1 MFSVQS
7 IASFLHLA
15 EVSQFTP
22 KSKESIKEFSAK
34 ETLTF
39 LYCNI
44 IFMTFMTLIT
54 VMQKNH
60 SHYHNAEKSL
70 IYISV
75 MQKRNLFVTEMR
87 EKKYCH

>member
-1 MFSVQS
+1 
-7 IASFLHLA
+7 
-15 EVSQFTP
+15 
-22 KSKESIKEFSAK
+22 
-34 ETLTF
+34 
-39 LYCNI
+39 
-44 IFMTFMTLIT
+44 MTLIT